1 MATMSDRASRA
12 HAADTRDRIL
22 AVAVQLFNE
31 RGYAGTSIRDI
42 AERLGMTKAAL
53 YYHFASKDMI
63 LDAAVQPF
71 VEAFGHV
78 RDLSRVDPP
87 ASARSIIEGLVE
99 AMAGPGAVL
108 FAFVNDPSVIHRQI
122 GKGDIASHQDAIV
135 TALAGP
141 EPTPLRILRA
151 RCAVGC
157 VQAGILGT
165 ALERRALARAG
176 ADPAGTARTARTA
189 EPGAGGVDADQPLVP
204 EDVRREVVE
213 AALDALGSA
222 G

>member
-1 MATMSDRASRA
+1 MPGRAPRS

-42 AERLGMTKAAL
+42 AQCLGMTKAAL

-78 RDLSRVDPP
+78 SDLSRVDPP
-87 ASARSIIEGLVE
+87 VSARSIIEGLVE

-108 FAFVNDPSVIHRQI
+108 SAFVDDPSVIHRQV
-122 GKGDIASHQDAIV
+122 GKGDLASHRDAIV
-135 TALAGP
+135 IALAGP
-141 EPTPLRILRA
+141 EPTPSRILRA

-165 ALERRALARAG
+165 ALERRALAA
-176 ADPAGTARTARTA
+176 A
-189 EPGAGGVDADQPLVP
+189 GVDAARGGPGEIGVDQPLVP

-213 AALDALGSA
+213 AALDALGPT

>member
-1 MATMSDRASRA
+1 MSGRAPRA
-12 HAADTRDRIL
+12 NAVDTRDRIL

-31 RGYAGTSIRDI
+31 QGYAGTSIRDI
-42 AERLGMTKAAL
+42 AERLSMTKAAL

-63 LDAAVQPF
+63 LDAVVQPF

-87 ASARSIIEGLVE
+87 ASARTIIESLVE

-141 EPTPLRILRA
+141 DPTPLRLLRA

-165 ALERRALARAG
+165 ALARRALAHAG
-176 ADPAGTARTARTA
+176 AGPTGATGKGGTHSVSVGDDVT
-189 EPGAGGVDADQPLVP
+189 EPLVP
-204 EDVRREVVE
+204 DDVRREVVE
-213 AALDALGSA
+213 AALAALGC
-222 G
+222 

>member
-1 MATMSDRASRA
+1 M
-12 HAADTRDRIL
+12 DTRDRIL

-31 RGYAGTSIRDI
+31 QGYAGTSIRDI
-42 AERLGMTKAAL
+42 AERLSMTKAAL

-63 LDAAVQPF
+63 LDAVVQPF
-71 VEAFGHV
+71 VEAFSHV

-87 ASARSIIEGLVE
+87 ASARTIIEGLVE

-141 EPTPLRILRA
+141 DPTPLRLLRA

-165 ALERRALARAG
+165 ALARRAVAHAAG
-176 ADPAGTARTARTA
+176 PTNGTGTGGAHPVPAGDDVS
-189 EPGAGGVDADQPLVP
+189 EPLVP
-204 EDVRREVVE
+204 DDVRREVVE
-213 AALDALGSA
+213 AALAALGF
-222 G
+222 

>member
-1 MATMSDRASRA
+1 MSGRVPRASTG
-12 HAADTRDRIL
+12 DTRDRIL

-31 RGYAGTSIRDI
+31 QGYAGTSIRDI

-63 LDAAVQPF
+63 LDAVVQPF

-87 ASARSIIEGLVE
+87 ASARAIIEGLVE

-135 TALAGP
+135 AALAGP
-141 EPTPLRILRA
+141 DPTELRILRA

-165 ALERRALARAG
+165 ALARRALARAASTPSNGSSLG
-176 ADPAGTARTARTA
+176 AAGAVV
-189 EPGAGGVDADQPLVP
+189 AGDKVDQPLVP
-204 EDVRREVVE
+204 DDVRQEVVE
-213 AALDALGSA
+213 AALAALGC
-222 G
+222 